1 MAALWASGMSGRDIA
16 AAVGVSETTA
26 YRVLR
31 LAGVPV
37 EARARVRQ
45 RKIRANQIPDLV
57 ARYEAGEAIS
67 ILESEF
73 GTTAV
78 TIRAALRRAGV
89 TIRPTGG
96 RRRHL
101 TTEELSRIISLRKEG
116 FTQEDIARLLG
127 TSQIRIS
134 RFLSANGYP
143 KLNRGRRTGGRYVA
157 GGYVYL
163 LPEPDEAR
171 RYAAMRNGQ
180 GYVAEHRLVM
190 ARSLGRALTK
200 SETVH
205 HINGDR
211 QDNRL
216 ENLQLRQG
224 LHGKGAR
231 FVCIDCGSHNVA
243 AKPI

>member
-1 MAALWASGMSGRDIA
+1 MSEQQKEMAALWASGMSGRDIA

-116 FTQEDIARLLG
+116 W
-127 TSQIRIS
+127 
-134 RFLSANGYP
+134 RFR
-143 KLNRGRRTGGRYVA
+143 RG
-157 GGYVYL
+157 
-163 LPEPDEAR
+163 D
-171 RYAAMRNGQ
+171 
-180 GYVAEHRLVM
+180 HR
-190 ARSLGRALTK
+190 
-200 SETVH
+200 
-205 HINGDR
+205 
-211 QDNRL
+211 
-216 ENLQLRQG
+216 
-224 LHGKGAR
+224 
-231 FVCIDCGSHNVA
+231 
-243 AKPI
+243 